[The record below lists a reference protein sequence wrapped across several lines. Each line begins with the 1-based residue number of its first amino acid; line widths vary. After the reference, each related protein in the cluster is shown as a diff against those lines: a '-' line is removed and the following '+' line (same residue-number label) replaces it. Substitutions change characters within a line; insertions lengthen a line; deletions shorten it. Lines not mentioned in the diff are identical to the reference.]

1 MALDLTQY
9 WPQKIFAWISDQ
21 SFQVLEED
29 VVESHKNLVDSMEHW
44 IQQDASLL
52 AMTNEVDY
60 DQDGESQYIS
70 SKASIMETPSLNVL
84 FHISVDFNFVSTAY
98 AQQLEDMIAEKQEQ
112 LATLRDKTRAFRFD
126 L

>member
-1 MALDLTQY
+1 M
-9 WPQKIFAWISDQ
+9 
-21 SFQVLEED
+21 
-29 VVESHKNLVDSMEHW
+29 VESHKNLVDSMEHW

-60 DQDGESQYIS
+60 DQDGESQYIP
-70 SKASIMETPSLNVL
+70 SKASITETPGLNVL
-84 FHISVDFNFVSTAY
+84 FHISVDLNFVSTAY

-126 L
+126 LAL